1 MTERASSLIA
11 PLTSWRGI
19 FVLCIAWFHCGV
31 MPVCMQLTMAGV
43 VCFFIMSGFL
53 TCRAHRGLQGR
64 GLGRFLASRAL
75 RLYPAHWLSL
85 ALFTAFTV
93 AVHEKGL
100 YWPAL
105 LPNALLVQCFIPVRD
120 YFFSFNV
127 PSWFLSSLLACYLCY
142 GLLYRGLKAMP
153 LKWQLATAAALMVP
167 YAIAM
172 GSIESK
178 SELAWAY
185 VCPLLRV
192 YEFALGMVMCNV
204 GHAVGHRWDARRG
217 HWAEWVPVGLTAL
230 LTAIDVCWPQLL
242 GARYDQSIIWEIPM
256 ALLVLVHALNN
267 DNPGPVGR
275 ALSWRPLVWLGSMSL
290 ELFLL
295 QGLAGRLYNYLVAP
309 VLGHYG
315 IEAYAM
321 VPVGMLPLLVGGA
334 WLMHRYFTR
343 PVQAWAAAKLQG

>member
-1 MTERASSLIA
+1 MTERASSHIA
-11 PLTSWRGI
+11 PLTAWRGI

-53 TCRAHRGLQGR
+53 TCRAHQGLRGR
-64 GLGRFLASRAL
+64 RLGRFLASRAL

-85 ALFTAFTV
+85 ALFTAFSV

-142 GLLYRGLKAMP
+142 GLLYRALEAVP
-153 LKWQLATAAALMVP
+153 LKWQLAAAAALMVP
-167 YAIAM
+167 YALAM
-172 GSIESK
+172 GSIDNK

-185 VCPLLRV
+185 VCPVLRV
-192 YEFALGMVMCNV
+192 YEFALGMVTWHVYNSV
-204 GHAVGHRWDARRG
+204 KGRWNASRCP
-217 HWAEWVPVGLTAL
+217 WAEWVPVALIAL
-230 LTAIDVCWPQLL
+230 LTAVDVCWPQLL

-256 ALLVLVHALNN
+256 AMLVLVHALNN
-267 DNPGPVGR
+267 GHPGLVGQ

-315 IEAYAM
+315 IDAYSM

-334 WLMHRYFTR
+334 WLMHRYFTQ
-343 PVQAWAAAKLQG
+343 PVKAWAAAKLQD